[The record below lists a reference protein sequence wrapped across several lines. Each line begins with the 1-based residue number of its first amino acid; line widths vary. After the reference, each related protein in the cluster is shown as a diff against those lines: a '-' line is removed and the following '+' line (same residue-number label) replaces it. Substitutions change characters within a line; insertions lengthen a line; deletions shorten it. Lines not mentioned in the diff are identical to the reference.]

1 MYMFD
6 IIKYLLTIILCYIME
21 SFTTKMKK
29 IKYLSAA
36 ILTAFFKNN
45 TLKTRYL
52 KKLYNVLLHIH

>member
-1 MYMFD
+1 MFD
-6 IIKYLLTIILCYIME
+6 IIKYLLTSILCYIIK

-36 ILTAFFKNN
+36 ILTAVFKNN

>member
-1 MYMFD
+1 MLYHRKFYY
-6 IIKYLLTIILCYIME
+6 KNE
-21 SFTTKMKK
+21 K

-36 ILTAFFKNN
+36 ILTAVFKNN